1 MKVSV
6 SFVFALAISLSCIAI
21 TTPSFAKMLKCE
33 RYDTRNENTYALGAF
48 DSWFPKSLSLNPK
61 VFSKIPERKS
71 LIFKQEMRYLFDN
84 GKPTRVHTLFTNG
97 QLNMSVT
104 SQQGGARY
112 KCNMK
117 PEEVLAAQIKKSA
130 SQKCRDGEDILTSC
144 TNKQLCRNATSGKWV
159 NGQQKKVWETSERF
173 KKYVKGAKARGLDCD
188 VSETSNQESKP
199 SRIDFSSW
207 NNIAVCTVASE
218 QGRWSVKTKFE
229 QHVQE
234 AKRRGLSCGVS
245 EASSQSTTQSS
256 TSSTTST
263 PSKADT
269 SKAFCKDIG
278 FTAGTEK
285 FGECVLKMMDK

>member
-1 MKVSV
+1 MRISS
-6 SFVFALAISLSCIAI
+6 SFVFALAILLSCIAMA
-21 TTPSFAKMLKCE
+21 TPSFAKMLECE
-33 RYDTRNENTYALGAF
+33 RYRTSGENYFEYGAY
-48 DSWFPKSLSLNPK
+48 DSWFPKKISLDPKKFKTIPGAKSISFNQNRNFVNNGPK
-61 VFSKIPERKS
+61 VKVNLRLLPTGVLIKS
-71 LIFKQEMRYLFDN
+71 SARL
-84 GKPTRVHTLFTNG
+84 
-97 QLNMSVT
+97 
-104 SQQGGARY
+104 QGEARY
-112 KCNMK
+112 KCDMK

-130 SQKCRDGEDILTSC
+130 SQKCLDGEDILTSC

-159 NGQQKKVWETSERF
+159 NGQQKKVWETSERW
-173 KKYVKGAKARGLDCD
+173 KKHVKGAKARGLDCD

-207 NNIAVCTVASE
+207 NNIALCTVASE

-245 EASSQSTTQSS
+245 EVSSQPTTQSS
-256 TSSTTST
+256 ASSTTST
-263 PSKADT
+263 LSKADK